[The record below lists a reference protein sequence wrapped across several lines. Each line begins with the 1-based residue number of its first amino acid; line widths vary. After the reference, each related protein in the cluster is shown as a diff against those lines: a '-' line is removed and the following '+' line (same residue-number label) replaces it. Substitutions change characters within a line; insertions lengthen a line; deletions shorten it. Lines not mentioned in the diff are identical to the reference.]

1 MRISDWSSD
10 VCSSDLNLT
19 RAERQVIDHLL
30 RIAPS
35 ELAFVSAAG
44 IAEATGTSDATVIRA
59 ARRLGFSG
67 LPELK
72 RQATRA
78 IAARM
83 PISRRLEQRVKVV
96 GADIGKAREAVFAAA
111 QEVLESTDEA
121 LDRTALDAAVSLLQ
135 SVETVWRSE
144 ERRGGE
150 EGVSVG
156 RTPVEPA
163 HLKTHNQHQTN

>member
-1 MRISDWSSD
+1 MDEQDADDGSARTSA
-10 VCSSDLNLT
+10 LLRERFRANAENLT

-59 ARRLGFSG
+59 ASRLGFSG

-83 PISRRLEQRVKVV
+83 PISRRLEPRVQVV
-96 GADIGKAREAVFAAA
+96 GAEI
-111 QEVLESTDEA
+111 
-121 LDRTALDAAVSLLQ
+121 DRTSTRL
-135 SVETVWRSE
+135 RY
-144 ERRGGE
+144 
-150 EGVSVG
+150 
-156 RTPVEPA
+156 
-163 HLKTHNQHQTN
+163 